1 MTEKRVV
8 WTNPDGSVS
17 VLTPILGVYEKVWRK
32 DIPMG
37 VNPIETDTDHMPK
50 DRLFRAAWKASA
62 DGCTE
67 CPVKAKEVAHA
78 LRRAKRAEEFA
89 PHDEAIAKRLPGAEE
104 TAEAARQQIRDKY
117 AQVQLQIDACQTTN
131 ELRAALKT
139 CGVA

>member
-1 MTEKRVV
+1 MSEKRVV

-17 VLTPILGVYEKVWRK
+17 VLVPAPGVDEAVWRK
-32 DIPMG
+32 DIPSG

-78 LRRAKRAEEFA
+78 LRRAKRAAEFA
-89 PHDEAIAKRLPGAEE
+89 PLDTAIAARIPGTDEAAL
-104 TAEAARQQIRDKY
+104 EAQRQAIRDKHAN
-117 AQVQLQIDACQTTN
+117 AQIRIDAAQSPK
-131 ELRAALKT
+131 ELKDVLET
-139 CGVA
+139 L